1 MYIDDVINFFS
12 SELYLVYY
20 NDNVYLFSEY
30 RFGDKS
36 WDYGIYD
43 HAKVGDTKSLVV
55 PDVCVDYFMDY
66 MIDFSLEDDYD
77 VSTEDL
83 NNFIEAYLCDW
94 ADLALKLN
102 YTKLYNSIKDICNY
116 FKDTNSLE
124 EYTKAELQ
132 SKFSA
137 NEEEINYINLFNAE
151 ME

>member
-1 MYIDDVINFFS
+1 
-12 SELYLVYY
+12 
-20 NDNVYLFSEY
+20 
-30 RFGDKS
+30 
-36 WDYGIYD
+36 
-43 HAKVGDTKSLVV
+43 
-55 PDVCVDYFMDY
+55 
-66 MIDFSLEDDYD
+66 
-77 VSTEDL
+77 
-83 NNFIEAYLCDW
+83 LCDW

>member
-30 RFGDKS
+30 HFGDKS

-43 HAKVGDTKSLVV
+43 HAKVGNTKSLEI
-55 PDVCVDYFMDY
+55 PDIFIDEFEDFMLNESFEGDYKV
-66 MIDFSLEDDYD
+66 SNEDIKLFCDA
-77 VSTEDL
+77 DL
-83 NNFIEAYLCDW
+83 CNW

-102 YTKLYNSIKDICNY
+102 YKGLYCKLKDICNY
-116 FKDTNSLE
+116 FKDNNNLE

-137 NEEEINYINLFNAE
+137 NEEEINYINLFNARG
-151 ME
+151 